1 MYNISFIYLIAD
13 RVCEKVDC
21 GKGSCMV
28 NTSLPLSFACEC
40 ESGWKRTQ
48 DEDDD
53 LHATSFLPCVIPECK
68 FLISVR
74 LRQISTSETF
84 LLYVS
89 DNSDKFIKTTLL
101 QVV

>member
-1 MYNISFIYLIAD
+1 
-13 RVCEKVDC
+13 
-21 GKGSCMV
+21 MV

-89 DNSDKFIKTTLL
+89 DNSDKFIKTTLF